1 MNVSF
6 SNDQYEYQ
14 FVNNYFL
21 VGHNDYRH
29 KVDMLHLSLRLFD
42 IDFDFLD
49 IPMSNSYLI

>member
-1 MNVSF
+1 
-6 SNDQYEYQ
+6 
-14 FVNNYFL
+14 VNNYSL
-21 VGHNDYRH
+21 VGHDDYRH